1 MASKTTGEMRL
12 EIPPDTRFVALLGDP
27 VSHSLSPRMHAAAF
41 AACELP
47 WAYLAFRV
55 RAQHLREAVAGLRA
69 LDFAGAN
76 LTIPHKVAALAL
88 VDEVDASARRCG
100 AVNTLVFREGQ
111 VVGYNTDVVG
121 VRRALEEEGLDLE
134 GARAVVLGA
143 GGGARAACAALGEAG
158 AERVVVLARRL
169 SEAEKVCGAMQQ
181 EFHHSTF
188 VAVPLEEAS
197 VRSELRRADVL
208 VNATP
213 VGMHPHGESC
223 LVASAEWLHP
233 GLVVLDMVYS
243 PPRTKLLRLAEQVGA
258 RAVGGLAMLVHQ
270 GAEAFQLWTGRPA
283 PVEVMKRAVGVL
295 PAGV

>member
-1 MASKTTGEMRL
+1 MASKTRGEMKL
-12 EIPPDTRFVALLGDP
+12 EIPPNTRFVALLGDP

-41 AACELP
+41 AACGLA

-55 RAQHLREAVAGLRA
+55 RPQHLREAVVGLRA

-88 VDEVDASARRCG
+88 VDEVDTSARRCG
-100 AVNTLVFREGQ
+100 AVNTLAFRDGQ

-134 GARAVVLGA
+134 GARAMVLGA

-158 AERVVVLARRL
+158 VERVVVLARRL
-169 SEAEKVCGAMQQ
+169 SEAEKVCGAMRQ
-181 EFHHSTF
+181 EFQDTAF
-188 VAVPLEEAS
+188 QALPLEEGS
-197 VRSELRRADVL
+197 VRSELRRAEVL

-213 VGMHPHGESC
+213 VGMDPHEEGC

-233 GLVVLDMVYS
+233 GLAVFDMVYN

-258 RAVGGLAMLVHQ
+258 KAVGGLSMLVYQ
-270 GAEAFQLWTGRPA
+270 GTEAFRLWTGRPA
-283 PVEVMKRAVGVL
+283 PVEVMKRALGVL
-295 PAGV
+295 TAGV